1 MVLVDGDN
9 PFGNRQA
16 AEGRGGRL
24 AAIALSGLACAVV
37 AATPLLVAAYV
48 GLGEGWVWA
57 VPAIGMVWALA
68 IGWAVLRWV
77 GVHLDANRIELVER
91 LSPIALN

>member
-1 MVLVDGDN
+1 M
-9 PFGNRQA
+9 
-16 AEGRGGRL
+16 
-24 AAIALSGLACAVV
+24 V
-37 AATPLLVAAYV
+37 AATPLLVAADV